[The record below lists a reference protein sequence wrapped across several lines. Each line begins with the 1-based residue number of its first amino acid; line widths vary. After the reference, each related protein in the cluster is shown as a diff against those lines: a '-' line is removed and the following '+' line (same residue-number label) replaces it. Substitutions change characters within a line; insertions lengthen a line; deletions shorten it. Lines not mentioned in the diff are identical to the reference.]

1 MITIRCLHAVCVAGI
16 RCGMTNSLEE
26 LLRWILTRT
35 IRALQVETRSRKVL
49 KLKPP
54 SLLLR
59 FCRPKL
65 RRSWHLSFRS
75 TISIAL
81 QTARSS
87 QPFSSCTVV
96 TSPST
101 RSLLP
106 STLPHQVTLP
116 EWEAPRSLSTLPTT
130 PLLWSTG
137 ATMPTSS
144 SAMPFCVG
152 SSPRRPPSRRLRLT
166 LHLMTSKTSCASL
179 RSSCS
184 PLPINRYLRTP
195 VPWATSCKRRTPRLR
210 KSPSTVVT
218 LPVLRR
224 ALTCLI
230 RS

>member
-1 MITIRCLHAVCVAGI
+1 MITIRCLHAACVAGI

-26 LLRWILTRT
+26 LLRWISTRT

-65 RRSWHLSFRS
+65 RLSWHLSFRS

-81 QTARSS
+81 QTVRFLP
-87 QPFSSCTVV
+87 PFSSCTVV

-130 PLLWSTG
+130 LLLWSTG

-144 SAMPFCVG
+144 SATPFCAG
-152 SSPRRPPSRRLRLT
+152 LLLPRPPSRHLRLMRLPMT
-166 LHLMTSKTSCASL
+166 LKTLCASL
-179 RSSCS
+179 KSSCS
-184 PLPINRYLRTP
+184 RSLTSRCLRMP
-195 VPWATSCKRRTPRLR
+195 VPWATSCKRHTPRLR

-224 ALTCLI
+224 ASTCLT